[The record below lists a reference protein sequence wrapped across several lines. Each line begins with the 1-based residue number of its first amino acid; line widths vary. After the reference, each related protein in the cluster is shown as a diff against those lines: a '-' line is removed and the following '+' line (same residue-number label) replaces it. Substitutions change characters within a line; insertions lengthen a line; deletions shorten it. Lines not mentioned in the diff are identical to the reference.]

1 MPLPNSNEVIMALR
15 RARSVF
21 ALLFIFLFLVTV
33 ADAAGPEALRLADGV
48 YAFIGENGGTNSGFV
63 VTEEG
68 VVVIDSQGPRELA
81 LTLRSKIRSVTDK
94 PVIYVIN
101 THYHGDHTF
110 GNQYFTEDLRAIISH
125 EATRELLVE
134 RDARHRDMFLKFF
147 GPESLLD
154 FRLTLPQVTFND
166 RLTLRA
172 GEKTLELVHVPRAHT
187 EGDIFVYMR
196 EEKILF
202 AGDLVYKGR
211 LPFMNDGDSLGA
223 IKAIDELLKNDAT
236 QIVPGHGGLSGKDDA
251 AAYKGYLTD
260 LRAEVKRLKE
270 SGKTLEEVKSSIR
283 LPKYSLWSKYN
294 EWLPANAA
302 RVYTELD

>member
-1 MPLPNSNEVIMALR
+1 MTLR
-15 RARSVF
+15 CARAFSVF
-21 ALLFIFLFLVTV
+21 LITLLFLVNM
-33 ADAAGPEALRLADGV
+33 AEGAGPEAIRLADGV
-48 YAFIGENGGTNSGFV
+48 YAFIGENGSTNSGFV

-81 LTLRSKIRSVTDK
+81 LTLRSKIRAVTDK

-110 GNQYFTEDLRAIISH
+110 GNQYFTENLIAIVSH
-125 EATRELLVE
+125 EATRELLIE
-134 RDARHRDMFLKFF
+134 RDAGHREMFLKFF

-154 FRLTLPQVTFND
+154 FKLTLPQVTFTE

-172 GEKTLELVHVPRAHT
+172 GEKTLELVSVPKAHT
-187 EGDIFVYMR
+187 EGDIYVYMP

-202 AGDLVYKGR
+202 AGDLLYKGR

-223 IKAIDELLKNDAT
+223 VKAVDELLTYGAAR
-236 QIVPGHGGLSGKDDA
+236 IVPGHGGLSDRDDA

-270 SGKTLEEVKSSIR
+270 SGKTLEEVKGEIR
-283 LPKYSLWSKYN
+283 LPKYSLWYMYN

-302 RVYTELD
+302 KVYTELD